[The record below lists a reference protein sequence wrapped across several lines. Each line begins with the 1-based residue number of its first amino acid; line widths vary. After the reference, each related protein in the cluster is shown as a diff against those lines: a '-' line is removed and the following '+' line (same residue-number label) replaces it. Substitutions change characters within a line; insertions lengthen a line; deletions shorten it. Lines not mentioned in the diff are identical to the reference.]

1 MIINKDKQ
9 LGLILS
15 DERCLQAMW
24 AKIAYSEQSPE
35 HYIIKQMLVNKNLN
49 KYYLISKPAQEI
61 AASIKIDPNI
71 NLNFIKN
78 KLPDGVSKNIYL
90 LDKDNAICLIKTDD
104 GIVVDFLYRELTKCA
119 ESHSIEDLAALKS
132 FHNLQENVVSD
143 FKNCKETKADGDIF
157 IHTLILDLDGSAGDF
172 INSPNFSRYP
182 NCQLAKER
190 FKRHSIQVLKILFFV
205 YASDIETVIVPGR
218 TKIKYDNEK
227 ILNENNSEI
236 SIIGVNK
243 NWNKTI
249 IRTESFQVRG
259 FCRMQ
264 PCGIDRMD
272 RKLIYV
278 APFTKNGYVR
288 RAKSETVKGEEN
300 LKTNST

>member
-1 MIINKDKQ
+1 MVINKQKQ

-15 DERCLQAMW
+15 DESFLQAMW
-24 AKIAYSEQSPE
+24 EKIAYSEQSPE

-61 AASIKIDPNI
+61 AASIKIDQNI

-78 KLPDGVSKNIYL
+78 KLPKGVSKNIYL

-104 GIVVDFLYRELTKCA
+104 GIVVDFLYRELTRCA
-119 ESHSIEDLAALKS
+119 ESHSFGELAPLKS
-132 FHNLQENVVSD
+132 FHNSQENEVSD
-143 FKNCKETKADGDIF
+143 LKNCKETKADGDIF
-157 IHTLILDLDGSAGDF
+157 THTLILDLDGSAGDF
-172 INSPNFSRYP
+172 INPRKSSRYP
-182 NCQLAKER
+182 NCQLENER
-190 FKRHSIQVLKILFFV
+190 FKRHCIQVLQILFFV

-236 SIIGVNK
+236 SLIGVNK

-264 PCGIDRMD
+264 PCGVDRMD
-272 RKLIYV
+272 RKLIYI
-278 APFTKNGYVR
+278 APFTKMGYTR
-288 RAKSETVKGEEN
+288 RAKSETVKDNEN
-300 LKTNST
+300 SGSNSI